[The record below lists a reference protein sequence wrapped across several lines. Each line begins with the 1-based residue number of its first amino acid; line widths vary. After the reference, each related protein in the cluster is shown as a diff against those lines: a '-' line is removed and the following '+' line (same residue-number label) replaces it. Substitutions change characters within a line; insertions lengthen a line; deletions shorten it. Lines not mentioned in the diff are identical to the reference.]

1 MAIQNTLPDPSNQIT
16 PAGQSGSGSF
26 GPGFQSVKITSV
38 QPIMRDRT
46 NSGRIISRSHAYH
59 KWEVQ
64 ISYNPLTK
72 DEFDPIYTFLMDK
85 RGSLQP
91 FFVSLPQYKNS
102 GITSRTISAT
112 ANAGKTTVSVNSSTN
127 MKPGMLFTVT
137 DSQDSSHTKAYMV
150 TQVLSS
156 TSLKISPALAKKVI
170 GGATINF
177 TDPQLKVIQTSD
189 TREYT
194 LNTNNLYSFSLKL
207 EEVSN

>member
-1 MAIQNTLPDPSNQIT
+1 MAIQNTLPDPSNRIT
-16 PAGQSGSGSF
+16 DAGQSGSGSF
-26 GPGFQSVKITSV
+26 GPGFQSVKLTSV

-102 GITSRTISAT
+102 GITSRTIST
-112 ANAGKTTVSVNSSTN
+112 TVSAGKTTVIVNSSTN
-127 MKPGMLFTVT
+127 IKPGMLFTIA
-137 DSQDSSHTKAYMV
+137 DSQDTSHTKAYMV
-150 TQVLSS
+150 TQVSG
-156 TSLKISPALAKKVI
+156 TSVKISPALAKNVV
-170 GGATINF
+170 GGAALNF
-177 TDPQLKVIQTSD
+177 ADPKLKVIQTSD

-194 LNTNNLYSFSLKL
+194 LNTNNLYSFALKL

>member
-16 PAGQSGSGSF
+16 DAGQSGSGSF
-26 GPGFQSVKITSV
+26 GPGFQSVKLTSV

-102 GITSRTISAT
+102 GITSRTIST
-112 ANAGKTTVSVNSSTN
+112 TVSAGKTTVIVNSSTN
-127 MKPGMLFTVT
+127 IKPGMLFTIA
-137 DSQDSSHTKAYMV
+137 DSQDTSHTKAYMV
-150 TQVLSS
+150 TQVSG
-156 TSLKISPALAKKVI
+156 TSVKISPALAKNVV
-170 GGATINF
+170 GGAALNF
-177 TDPQLKVIQTSD
+177 ADPKLKVIQTSD

-194 LNTNNLYSFSLKL
+194 LNTNNLYSFALKL

>member
-16 PAGQSGSGSF
+16 DAGQSGSGSF
-26 GPGFQSVKITSV
+26 GPGFQSVKLTSV

-102 GITSRTISAT
+102 GITSRTIST
-112 ANAGKTTVSVNSSTN
+112 TVSAGKTTVIVNSSTN
-127 MKPGMLFTVT
+127 IKPGMLFTIA
-137 DSQDSSHTKAYMV
+137 DSQDTSHTKAYMV
-150 TQVLSS
+150 SQVSG
-156 TSLKISPALAKKVI
+156 TSVKISPALAKNVV
-170 GGATINF
+170 GGAALNF
-177 TDPQLKVIQTSD
+177 ADPKLKVIQTSD

-194 LNTNNLYSFSLKL
+194 LNTNNLYSFALKL